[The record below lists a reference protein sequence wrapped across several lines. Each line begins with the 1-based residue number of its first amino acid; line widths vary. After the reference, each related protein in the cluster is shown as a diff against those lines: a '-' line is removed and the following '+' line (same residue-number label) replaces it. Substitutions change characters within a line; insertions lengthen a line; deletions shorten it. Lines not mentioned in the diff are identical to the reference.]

1 MDYSKKPERK
11 NPRKG
16 ANGLSQF
23 FFAWVMPTL
32 LRVSLSVGDDN
43 EWTQTVIVRK

>member
-16 ANGLSQF
+16 ANGLSQL
-23 FFAWVMPTL
+23 FFAWVMPTML
-32 LRVSLSVGDDN
+32 QVSTAELN
-43 EWTQTVIVRK
+43 CRQLNLQQQKRH

>member
-16 ANGLSQF
+16 VNPLSQLLF
-23 FFAWVMPTL
+23 LWIVPVMF
-32 LRVSLSVGDDN
+32 RVSHAVVLAFAVAP
-43 EWTQTVIVRK
+43 Q